1 MIRRPAS
8 LKPRKNLM
16 AEVGPDHLTVH
27 SAKIMIAIFISYSRK
42 DSEVVARLV
51 EKLKA
56 AGHEVWWDM
65 GIPGGTL
72 WQKQIVMGLKKSSA
86 FLLVVSKDSVKSNNV
101 LKELTLASEKGKNVY
116 PVFLHDVEVPE
127 EMELALSGI
136 QRIDFH
142 SRDFDA
148 ASAHLLRALEPGKII
163 PVPEPPE
170 KKSKP
175 QPIPPFEPVKPVPP
189 PFPPDPRPAAVFCIH
204 CGGRNAPDNVF
215 CFQCGKRLK

>member
-1 MIRRPAS
+1 MIS
-8 LKPRKNLM
+8 
-16 AEVGPDHLTVH
+16 
-27 SAKIMIAIFISYSRK
+27 IFISYSRK

-51 EKLKA
+51 QKLEA
-56 AGHEVWWDM
+56 EGHEVWWDM

-86 FLLVVSKDSVKSNNV
+86 FLLVVSRDSIKSINV

-142 SRDFDA
+142 SRDFEA
-148 ASAHLLRALEPGKII
+148 ASAHLLQALEPDEEVPGPPKKII
-163 PVPEPPE
+163 KPGPVL
-170 KKSKP
+170 
-175 QPIPPFEPVKPVPP
+175 PVGPNKPVLP
-189 PFPPDPRPAAVFCIH
+189 PFPPQPRPAQIFCIH
-204 CGGRNAPDNVF
+204 CGGRNAADNDF
-215 CFQCGKRLK
+215 CCQCGKRLK

>member
-1 MIRRPAS
+1 MLS
-8 LKPRKNLM
+8 
-16 AEVGPDHLTVH
+16 
-27 SAKIMIAIFISYSRK
+27 IFVSYSRK
-42 DSEVVARLV
+42 DSAVVDRLV
-51 EKLKA
+51 KKLEA

-86 FLLVVSKDSVKSNNV
+86 FLLVVSKDSIKSNNV

-116 PVFLHDVEVPE
+116 PVFIHDVEVPE

-148 ASAHLLRALEPGKII
+148 AAGHLANALEPGRPLPGKKPKPGPPP
-163 PVPEPPE
+163 PVVPDTPAPPPMPPEP
-170 KKSKP
+170 KP
-175 QPIPPFEPVKPVPP
+175 T
-189 PFPPDPRPAAVFCIH
+189 PAFCIH
-204 CGGRNAPDNVF
+204 CGHRNAADNVF
-215 CFQCGKRLK
+215 CFQCGQRLR